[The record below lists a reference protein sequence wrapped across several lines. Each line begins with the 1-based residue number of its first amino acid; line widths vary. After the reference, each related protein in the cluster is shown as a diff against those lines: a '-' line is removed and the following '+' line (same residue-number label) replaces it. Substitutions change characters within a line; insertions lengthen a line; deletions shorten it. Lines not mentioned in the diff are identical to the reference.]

1 MLLQAV
7 LDALD
12 DDDPTLAAPA
22 RRWLPS
28 AGVEWVEAMDM
39 PAERVANFLT
49 GLEPLDWE
57 QLSSFR

>member
-1 MLLQAV
+1 M
-7 LDALD
+7 D